1 MKYVLENNS
10 KKIRE
15 KKKISIAETLDFM
28 EWSNRSLLFK
38 KERNMVKTSI
48 EEALKLS
55 KLYNEPIEKI
65 FKLRV
70 SKKET
75 E

>member
-1 MKYVLENNS
+1 MNYVLINNS

-15 KKKISIAETLDFM
+15 RKNISNSQVLEFM
-28 EWSNRSLLFK
+28 GYANRSVLFK
-38 KERNMVKTSI
+38 KENNITKTTI

-55 KLYNEPIEKI
+55 KLYKEPIDKI
-65 FKLRV
+65 FNLKV

-75 E
+75 I